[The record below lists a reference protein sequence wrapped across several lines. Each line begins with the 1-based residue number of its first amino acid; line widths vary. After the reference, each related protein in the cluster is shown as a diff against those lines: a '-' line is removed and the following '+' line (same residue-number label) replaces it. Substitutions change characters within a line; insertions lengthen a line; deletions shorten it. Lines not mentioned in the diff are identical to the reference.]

1 MSTSKN
7 FDRICAAV
15 LIASLLLTA
24 LFMNGAALGLD
35 TASRT
40 LGYESRLFDPS
51 RVHTLSIVI
60 DDWDGFLD
68 TCENEEY
75 AACSVVID
83 NESYKNIGLRAK
95 GNTSLTTVRSM
106 DSDRYS
112 LKLEFDH
119 YETGKTYHGL
129 DKLCLNNIIQD
140 NTYMKDYLTYRMMGE
155 FGVSAP
161 LCSYVWITV
170 NGEDWGLY
178 LAVEGVEDAFLQRN
192 YGSDYGE
199 LYKPDSMSFGGG
211 GRGFGRD
218 FRMSEFMDEF
228 NAQNDTDSSS
238 NTSAMDS
245 SSSANSADSSSNTRN
260 MSRRRGGGR
269 GNMPTPP
276 DGMSFPGN
284 MVASGGASNPG
295 DMGGFQ
301 FPGGTVTSGGTDNG
315 FPNPGDMGGFPS
327 PGNTVTSGG
336 AFPGF
341 DSTGSFG
348 SMMFPG
354 FGDENGGGS
363 GFPGGGGGMRGMGS
377 DDVKLKYSDDDP
389 DSYSSIFGNAKTDV
403 TDADKSRL
411 IASLKALGEMS
422 DLESVVDID
431 AALRYFVVHNYVVNG
446 DSYTGGMIHNYYLY
460 EKDGQ
465 LSMIPWDYNLA
476 FGGFQGGS
484 ASGSVNDPIDTPLS
498 VTGEGDRPMADWFLQ
513 QDEYTEL
520 YHAYFDDFL
529 NTVDVSSIID
539 EAYTLIA
546 PYVERDPTK
555 FCTYEEFVKGAE
567 TLRTFCE
574 LRTESVRGQLDG
586 TIPATDDGQSA
597 DSSALIDPGSLTI
610 SDMGSMGFGG
620 GGRPGGRSSG
630 TETGESD
637 SAENAPPAMGTDS
650 AEPSNDANAETDE
663 RPTFSGGGGNGG
675 FPGSGNG
682 FGGFPGSDNGGG
694 GFPGGGNGG
703 FPGADSASSGAG
715 QLSTEAWTLL
725 SVSAA
730 VLLAGLVTA
739 RRARRRTA

>member
-35 TASRT
+35 TASRDM
-40 LGYESRLFDPS
+40 GYESRLFDPS
-51 RVHTLSIVI
+51 KVHTLSIVI

-178 LAVEGVEDAFLQRN
+178 LAVEGVEGSFLQRN
-192 YGSDYGE
+192 YGDNYGD
-199 LYKPDSMSFGGG
+199 LYKPDSQSFGGG

-238 NTSAMDS
+238 NTSATDS
-245 SSSANSADSSSNTRN
+245 SSSANGADSSSNTRN
-260 MSRRRGGGR
+260 MSRRRG
-269 GNMPTPP
+269 
-276 DGMSFPGN
+276 S
-284 MVASGGASNPG
+284 
-295 DMGGFQ
+295 Q
-301 FPGGTVTSGGTDNG
+301 NG
-315 FPNPGDMGGFPS
+315 FPFPGSTQSGFPFPGSTQSGFPFPGSTQSGFPFPGSTQSGFPAPGGFPT
-327 PGNTVTSGG
+327 PGN
-336 AFPGF
+336 
-341 DSTGSFG
+341 
-348 SMMFPG
+348 
-354 FGDENGGGS
+354 GDQNGGG
-363 GFPGGGGGMRGMGS
+363 GFPGGGMRGMGS

-403 TDADKSRL
+403 TDADKCRL

-460 EKDGQ
+460 EKDGR

-498 VTGEGDRPMADWFLQ
+498 VSGNGDRPMADWFLQ
-513 QDEYTEL
+513 QDEYTEQ

-529 NTVDVSSIID
+529 NTVDVFSIID

-620 GGRPGGRSSG
+620 GGRPGGRSS
-630 TETGESD
+630 D
-637 SAENAPPAMGTDS
+637 SGNGSSGNSENAPPAMDADNPDASSGTDADSETGTDS
-650 AEPSNDANAETDE
+650 
-663 RPTFSGGGGNGG
+663 RPTFSGGGG
-675 FPGSGNG
+675 FPGAGNG
-682 FGGFPGSDNGGG
+682 DGN
-694 GFPGGGNGG
+694 FPGGGNGG
-703 FPGADSASSGAG
+703 FPGNGNGNGGFPDPFGGADNASGAG
-715 QLSTEAWTLL
+715 LLSAEAWTWLG
-725 SVSAA
+725 VSAA

>member
-35 TASRT
+35 AASRAM
-40 LGYESRLFDPS
+40 GYESRLFDPS

-60 DDWDGFLD
+60 DDWDGFLE

-83 NESYKNIGLRAK
+83 NESYKNVGLRAK

-112 LKLEFDH
+112 MKLEFDH

-192 YGSDYGE
+192 YGDNYGE
-199 LYKPDSMSFGGG
+199 LYKPDSQGFGGG
-211 GRGFGRD
+211 GPGRGRD

-228 NAQNDTDSSS
+228 NAQNDTDSSL
-238 NTSAMDS
+238 N
-245 SSSANSADSSSNTRN
+245 ANSADSSSNTRN
-260 MSRRRGGGR
+260 TFRRR

-284 MVASGGASNPG
+284 MVASGGAFPNPG
-295 DMGGFQ
+295 NMGGFP
-301 FPGGTVTSGGTDNG
+301 FPGNTVNSGGAL
-315 FPNPGDMGGFPS
+315 PNPGDMGGFPFH
-327 PGNTVTSGG
+327 GNTVTSGG

-341 DSTGSFG
+341 GRQ
-348 SMMFPG
+348 
-354 FGDENGGGS
+354 N
-363 GFPGGGGGMRGMGS
+363 GGGMRGMGS

-389 DSYSSIFGNAKTDV
+389 DSYGSIFGNAKTDV

-422 DLESVVDID
+422 DIESVVDID

-476 FGGFQGGS
+476 FGCFQGGS

-498 VTGEGDRPMADWFLQ
+498 VSGDGDRPMADWFLQ

-520 YHAYFDDFL
+520 YHAYFNDFL

-539 EAYTLIA
+539 EACTLIA

-574 LRTESVRGQLDG
+574 LRTESVRGQLG
-586 TIPATDDGQSA
+586 GVIPATDDGQSA
-597 DSSALIDPGSLTI
+597 DSSALIATGSLTI

-620 GGRPGGRSSG
+620 RRPGWRSSS
-630 TETGESD
+630 TETGDSD

-650 AEPSNDANAETDE
+650 GKASNETDADSGETSNDADSAKTVSQPDG

-675 FPGSGNG
+675 FPGNGDG
-682 FGGFPGSDNGGG
+682 FGGFPGSGNGGG

-703 FPGADSASSGAG
+703 FPDPFGGADSASPGAG
-715 QLSTEAWTLL
+715 HLSAEAWTLL
-725 SVSAA
+725 GVSAA

-739 RRARRRTA
+739 RRARRRTAYR